1 MKKKTIF
8 YSIILISALITT
20 FNGYAK
26 DKPYLFYEIKSPTAT
41 VYLLG
46 SIHLG
51 KKEWYPMPQPIEIA
65 FDKSDYLVTEIDINK
80 VDVNLF
86 MQAMLIEDSTKLKDK
101 IKPENYK
108 KLLDVFTKAGLN
120 EDFLDKLRPWAA
132 AIMYEQFSNFSS
144 SNIDANY
151 GVDVY
156 FTRKANK
163 KNLPIK
169 GIETDSAQM
178 SYLEKFHNF
187 ADDTSAINTKPP
199 QDDNNQAEKL
209 IDAWENG
216 NAQEL
221 NQIINQI
228 YKDYPKMGPLMDEIL
243 KDRNTRMVDTINNYL
258 QDNKI
263 YFVIVGAGHLVGQNG
278 IINLLNKRHNLKVR
292 RIK

>member
-178 SYLEKFHNF
+178 SYLEKFDNF
-187 ADDTSAINTKPP
+187 ADDMIEMNTKTDKDDKN
-199 QDDNNQAEKL
+199 QDEKL

>member
-1 MKKKTIF
+1 
-8 YSIILISALITT
+8 
-20 FNGYAK
+20 
-26 DKPYLFYEIKSPTAT
+26 
-41 VYLLG
+41 
-46 SIHLG
+46 
-51 KKEWYPMPQPIEIA
+51 MPQPIEIA

-178 SYLEKFHNF
+178 SYLEKFDNF
-187 ADDTSAINTKPP
+187 ADDMIEMNTKTDKDDKN
-199 QDDNNQAEKL
+199 QDEKL

-292 RIK
+292 RIKWN